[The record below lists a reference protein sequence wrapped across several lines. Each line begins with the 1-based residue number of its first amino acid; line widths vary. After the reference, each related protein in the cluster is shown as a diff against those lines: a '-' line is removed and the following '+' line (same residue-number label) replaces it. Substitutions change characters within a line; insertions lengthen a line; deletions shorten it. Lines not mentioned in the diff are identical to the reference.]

1 MAIHHW
7 CQNPMSNSTPPP
19 SDKIVNLEEFRAIAQ
34 AEEVS
39 GLSRNTSLFIQAM
52 IEAFAQSAVIH
63 NGFVVKSGERALK
76 GLEPHP
82 CFNAVCS
89 SHSTE
94 PTRHNF
100 CKQQSNCWGCS
111 FQMTSPPPSELNYDE
126 YMPNHQEA
134 LDLLEAN
141 GLLNGPIQESIDAAQ
156 KYYLDKPKDFNERM
170 ETEVNGLPMW
180 KIERCIKN
188 AFDEII
194 TDEHVEEK
202 QREILYYWDTI
213 ISRIALTEIEKALG
227 IFPNIKLR

>member
-1 MAIHHW
+1 
-7 CQNPMSNSTPPP
+7 MSSS
-19 SDKIVNLEEFRAIAQ
+19 SDKIVNFEEFKAIAQ
-34 AEEVS
+34 AEEEI
-39 GLSRNTSLFIQAM
+39 GLTRSESLFIQAM
-52 IEAFAQSAVIH
+52 IEAMHQANII
-63 NGFVVKSGERALK
+63 NNTFVAKAGERALK
-76 GLEPHP
+76 GLEPNP

-89 SHSTE
+89 SWGNE

-100 CKQQSNCWGCS
+100 CKLSHQCWGCS
-111 FQMTSPPPSELNYDE
+111 YQMTSPPPSELNYDE

-141 GLLNGPIQESIDAAQ
+141 GLLNGPVQEAIEAAQ
-156 KYYLDKPKDFNERM
+156 KFYLDKPKNFNERM

-194 TDEHVEEK
+194 NDEQVEEK

-213 ISRIALTEIEKALG
+213 IARIALTEIEKALG